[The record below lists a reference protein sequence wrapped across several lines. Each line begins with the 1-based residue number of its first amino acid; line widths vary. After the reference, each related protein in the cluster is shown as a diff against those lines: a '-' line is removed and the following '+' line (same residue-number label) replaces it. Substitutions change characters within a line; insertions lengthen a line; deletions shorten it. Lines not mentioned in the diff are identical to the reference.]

1 MWTKFYIER
10 AATEYSEN
18 HPDVDISTAFLSGAN
33 FILDNT
39 QKEPKN
45 DVTKYI

>member
-1 MWTKFYIER
+1 MWTKSYIEK
-10 AATEYSEN
+10 AAADYSEN
-18 HPDVDISTAFLSGAN
+18 HPDVDISAAFLAGAN

-39 QKEPKN
+39 QKEPIV